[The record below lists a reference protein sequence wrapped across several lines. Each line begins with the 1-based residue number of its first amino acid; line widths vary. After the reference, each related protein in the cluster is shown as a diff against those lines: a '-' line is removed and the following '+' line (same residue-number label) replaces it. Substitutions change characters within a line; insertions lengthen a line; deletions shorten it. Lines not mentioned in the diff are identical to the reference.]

1 MLRMVNDLT
10 WSSKMSNTTT
20 LEKATFFFLAN
31 WKKPLN
37 TPSPTPIRNKNCP
50 KLLSNHDILLVPK
63 MKEKKIVWRS
73 KSIANRIKGNG
84 PKTMVLKC
92 G

>member
-37 TPSPTPIRNKNCP
+37 TPSPTPIRNKNYP
-50 KLLSNHDILLVPK
+50 KLMNLGHPLSNHDILLVPK
-63 MKEKKIVWRS
+63 MKENK
-73 KSIANRIKGNG
+73 NC
-84 PKTMVLKC
+84 MEE
-92 G
+92 